1 MGNGEGGAHS
11 PRSRFS
17 SRTRRAGVIG
27 TTATVAAV
35 SAALLASLASAGA
48 PGSSHNAG
56 ASGLADCV
64 YRSHVTAILDDS
76 GSTAGTDPQEN
87 RDAFMDLF
95 VAADL
100 LNGGPTRDLA
110 AVEFGTTAKTIF
122 GPTPINNST
131 ETMIRQ
137 KIDAATKSDENTTNY
152 NDAFARANAVDPSVN
167 KALNSDYARIFLTDG
182 EHNVGAF
189 TNGHL
194 PGPRTEVV
202 GLNVFSAA
210 GRARLDK
217 IANDTGGSHISLD
230 NPSEL
235 IPASIRVFADL
246 SCLTL
251 NERATKLPAPGKS
264 KTLVTKK
271 LGNAKEA
278 SVALSLSGVVAD
290 ISTLSFQIGERKGIT
305 HNVTST
311 ARKVTTAA
319 KDSCKD
325 KKKSKKGK
333 KRKPKLKVSC
343 AGSESFLTTQL
354 EVKKGKALKKALG
367 KKLKVKVRTPKTLL
381 FPDTARITGQVT
393 TG

>member
-1 MGNGEGGAHS
+1 MRDS
-11 PRSRFS
+11 LRRTDSSWSRLG

-27 TTATVAAV
+27 TAATTAAV
-35 SAALLASLASAGA
+35 SAALLASAGA
-48 PGSSHNAG
+48 PASSHNAG
-56 ASGLADCV
+56 TSGLTDCV
-64 YRSHVTAILDDS
+64 YRSHVTAIVDDS
-76 GSTAGTDPQEN
+76 GSTGGTDPQEN

-95 VAADL
+95 IAADL

-131 ETMIRQ
+131 ETMLRQ

-152 NDAFARANAVDPSVN
+152 NDAFAQANAVDPGVN

-182 EHNVGAF
+182 EHNVGTYA
-189 TNGHL
+189 NGHL

-202 GLNVFSAA
+202 GLNVSSAA
-210 GRARLDK
+210 GQARLDK
-217 IANDTGGSHISLD
+217 IAADTGGSHISLD
-230 NPSEL
+230 NASEL

-246 SCLTL
+246 SCLEL
-251 NERATKLPAPGKS
+251 NERSTKLPAPGKS
-264 KTLVTKK
+264 KTLVTEK

-278 SVALSLSGVVAD
+278 AVTLSLSGVVAD

-325 KKKSKKGK
+325 KKKSKKGRK
-333 KRKPKLKVSC
+333 GKPKLKVSC

-354 EVKKGKALKKALG
+354 KVKKGKALKKALG
-367 KKLKVKVRTPKTLL
+367 KKLKVKVKTPKTLL
-381 FPDTARITGQVT
+381 FPSTARVTAQVT